1 VNIKKESKKP
11 KKELILEDT
20 NNKHLTK
27 EEMLTLELNYQ
38 TQQSMSKDCMIKERE
53 LILGTHQL
61 EILTLKQ
68 EVIKLKLEMSK
79 LSAVEKRKELE
90 NVKNKHRKFTLSI
103 TEKYELDEKWGFN
116 PDTGKLI

>member
-1 VNIKKESKKP
+1 M
-11 KKELILEDT
+11 EDT

-27 EEMLTLELNYQ
+27 EEMLTLDLNYQ

-53 LILGTHQL
+53 LILGKHQL

-68 EVIKLKLEMSK
+68 EVIKLKLEKAK
-79 LSAVEKRKELE
+79 LEAVEKRKELE
-90 NVKNKHRKFTLSI
+90 TVKNKHRKFTLSI
-103 TEKYELDEKWGFN
+103 TEKYELDEKWGFD